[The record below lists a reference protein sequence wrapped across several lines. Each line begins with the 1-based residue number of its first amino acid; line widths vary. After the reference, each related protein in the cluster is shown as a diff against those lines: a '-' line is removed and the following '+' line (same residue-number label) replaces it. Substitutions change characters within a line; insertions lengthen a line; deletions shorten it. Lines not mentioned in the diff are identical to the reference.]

1 MLALLAFW
9 LAVDST
15 LKCNY
20 FEWFGVA
27 IWIRIAGKYQMSIE
41 SADAHIYPY
50 KPRST
55 AANRGGATIGHAARS
70 DCPIEWWAQAH
81 DFTVVLFKARFVR
94 LAAQLGEG
102 GG

>member
-27 IWIRIAGKYQMSIE
+27 IWIRIAGTYQMSIE
-41 SADAHIYPY
+41 SAREHYTHIS
-50 KPRST
+50 RDQ
-55 AANRGGATIGHAARS
+55 RQQIQGAQQSGMRQGQI
-70 DCPIEWWAQAH
+70 
-81 DFTVVLFKARFVR
+81 VR
-94 LAAQLGEG
+94 LSG
-102 GG
+102 GHKPTTSR